1 MRGFYIVFGLI
12 LMAAPTYA
20 CGLAIDILTDQQ
32 SRWGMIE
39 IEKLPTLLKDGF
51 KVSSPVSV
59 PLAILGSILF
69 ARGVTGRCIRQRFKH
84 FP

>member
-12 LMAAPTYA
+12 LMAAPTYT

-32 SRWGMIE
+32 SRWGIIE

-59 PLAILGSILF
+59 PLAILGSILL
-69 ARGVTGRCIRQRFKH
+69 ARGVTGRCIRRRIKH
-84 FP
+84 LP